1 MQPDNTSGS
10 TKQKSRDASEGSL
23 PNRIDVLIKHRK
35 LVGYIV
41 GVTFILS
48 IVTSLLLPNMYVAT
62 ARVLPPQENNQG
74 FSSLFASADDPLSGL
89 AGSILGKTTPAS
101 LYIGIMKSRTV
112 ADALIRKFK
121 LKELYDHNYI
131 EDVYF
136 TLEDRSTIEI
146 SKKDQLINVS
156 VMDRDPKRA
165 ADLANGYVE
174 MLDLIN
180 RKLNITEGKRKR
192 LFLEGRLK
200 EVRNDLKKAEMNLRS
215 FQEKHQIVSIQE
227 QAKVAIEGAA
237 EIKGQLIAA
246 QTELEVLKKFGTEN
260 QVEAVILNARI
271 EELKKQLD
279 YIEKGQNREMDSNNP
294 AETVK
299 RSNFYIPFED
309 LPHLGMQLMQ
319 LMREAKIQEKLFEL
333 LAAQYEMAQIEE
345 AKDVDT
351 IQVLDTAV
359 PPEKKSSPRRSAIVI
374 SSVTISAM
382 ISFLLAFLLEYS
394 YRDQSMQARWS
405 VIMNRFS
412 HKISRVRIK
421 K

>member
-10 TKQKSRDASEGSL
+10 TKQKSRDASEGNL

-48 IVTSLLLPNMYVAT
+48 IFTSLLLPNMYVAT

-146 SKKDQLINVS
+146 SKKDQLIHVS

-260 QVEAVILNARI
+260 QVEAVLLNARI

-279 YIEKGQNREMDSNNP
+279 YIEKGQNSKMDNNNS